1 MHSTRRMPVQ
11 PSSAVTRRMN
21 TPETKTESLLSRI
34 KGSDKPKRRLARWWL
49 NK

>member
-11 PSSAVTRRMN
+11 PSAAVTRRMN
-21 TPETKTESLLSRI
+21 TPETKMDSLLRRLKASNT
-34 KGSDKPKRRLARWWL
+34 PKRRLARWWL